1 MWARIALEETAAK
14 IGGAIA
20 RIKSEESL
28 VAETQ
33 LLKKLLDLQERER
46 KLVAHEIHDGLVQDV
61 VGAKM
66 VFEGI
71 FYQLQ
76 SQSPSQADQLRTAGN
91 LLTKAIAEGRRL
103 IGALRPM
110 IIDEEGIVAAIEHLI
125 ADEYSD
131 PALRVEFSSSWNG
144 DRLDPMVEGALFRI
158 VQEALTNVK
167 RHSQSD
173 SASVEMIHKDG
184 RLRVEIRDRGV
195 GFDPDAVSSERFG
208 LRGIRERAR
217 LFGGQATIDSAP
229 GDGTRITVELPIGQE
244 LSDKA
249 EHGAQ

>member
-1 MWARIALEETAAK
+1 
-14 IGGAIA
+14 
-20 RIKSEESL
+20 
-28 VAETQ
+28 
-33 LLKKLLDLQERER
+33 
-46 KLVAHEIHDGLVQDV
+46 
-61 VGAKM
+61 M